1 MYINYKYTYVYT
13 HICTYICMYM
23 SSAQPLSPKREWPPV
38 AAPFVTTSGNQP
50 HDPGRHKAQRF
61 LFASVSGEREGQ
73 QEGEGNRRQT
83 VRKAEGGS
91 DIHTEHSGVE
101 PKLLHQVVCR
111 TPHGRGLQKGRNV
124 SARLTATSKPNSRSQ
139 AHGARMN
146 ANATTVKDQ
155 EVKQPAPLS
164 TRSKELVQ
172 LAQSQ
177 MPCQSQTPA
186 LFGEARSQPAV
197 YKPAETLHD
206 AAGFRSGYVVTKV
219 SEVYGNF

>member
-1 MYINYKYTYVYT
+1 MYINYEYTYVYT

-38 AAPFVTTSGNQP
+38 TAPFVTTSGNQP
-50 HDPGRHKAQRF
+50 HDPGKRKAQRF
-61 LFASVSGEREGQ
+61 LFASVSGKREGQ

-83 VRKAEGGS
+83 GRKAVGG
-91 DIHTEHSGVE
+91 
-101 PKLLHQVVCR
+101 R
-111 TPHGRGLQKGRNV
+111 
-124 SARLTATSKPNSRSQ
+124 
-139 AHGARMN
+139 ARMN
-146 ANATTVKDQ
+146 VNATTVKDQ
-155 EVKQPAPLS
+155 EVKQPAQLS

-197 YKPAETLHD
+197 YKPAQTVHD

-219 SEVYGNF
+219 PEVYGNF